1 MSTHDFKYVPLF
13 VRKIGV
19 SDNEISSDMSPDNDE
34 DEASDDNCHNTDKD
48 EGIESIYDL
57 DNYDSDKG
65 DYCV

>member
-1 MSTHDFKYVPLF
+1 M
-13 VRKIGV
+13 GV